1 MNPAVQIP
9 TLDVAKASRFRAV
22 SRWQA
27 GFLTTVLACLS
38 VGCSHD
44 DTPDLSEVTGTLTKA
59 GKPVADAQVEFY
71 PTTTG
76 AASYGKT
83 DEQGKFVLRYSTG
96 KPGAAVDKHTVTV
109 IGGRVDGESG
119 GDLVAT
125 DLIAGEE
132 AAEGT
137 LAPIGTP
144 KKGKRN
150 SGGPKTVE
158 GLTAEVVAT
167 GPNHIELH
175 I

>member
-1 MNPAVQIP
+1 MNLATPATR
-9 TLDVAKASRFRAV
+9 TLTFQFGTAFNLR
-22 SRWQA
+22 A
-27 GFLTTVLACLS
+27 GFATAFLACLS

-44 DTPDLSEVTGTLTKA
+44 DTPDLSEVTGTLMKS

-71 PTTTG
+71 PTTVG

-109 IGGRVDGESG
+109 IGGRVDGERG
-119 GDLVAT
+119 GGLV
-125 DLIAGEE
+125 LPEMLAGED
-132 AAEGT
+132 AVEGT
-137 LAPIGTP
+137 LEPIGLQ

-150 SGGPKTVE
+150 SGGPETVE
-158 GLTAEVVAT
+158 GLTAEVLAS
-167 GPNHIELH
+167 GPNHIELN